1 MVWGGFSWEERGPL
15 VVHSGSVTGLV
26 HAKLLEEHAVPSFK
40 AIFPRGDG
48 IYQQDNAP
56 VHTAKVA
63 QDILVA
69 KKVKVLPWPAYS
81 PDLNPIE
88 NLWAMLETS
97 LRSHSSPSSL
107 AELTKAVRIEWNSIP
122 QEVLRDLIESMP
134 RRVNAVIQARG
145 GATSY

>member
-1 MVWGGFSWEERGPL
+1 M
-15 VVHSGSVTGLV
+15 HSGFVTSLA
-26 HAKLLEEHAVPSFK
+26 HANLLEYIIPSFK
-40 AIFPRGDG
+40 DIFPREGG

-56 VHTAKVA
+56 VHTAKIA
-63 QDILVA
+63 QDVFVA
-69 KKVKVLPWPAYS
+69 KNVKVLPWPAYS

-88 NLWAMLETS
+88 NLWSMLERNLCS
-97 LRSHSSPSSL
+97 RHSPSCI

-134 RRVNAVIQARG
+134 RRVHAVIQARG